1 MAKTMNLPDNLQ
13 SRVFALGPAP
23 PGFRP
28 PKATAFATAE
38 SNLRRATTYLK
49 DTNNRL
55 EYLRVRLQR
64 ETNQAR
70 RMSYKEKT
78 MSFAK
83 EQIRAKALITK
94 YRLKLVHLQDAE
106 IFKVTKHLKQMED
119 LLADVNNRLA
129 NLRSKI
135 VKESDA
141 KVRQVDVTNSF
152 HLVREQHKTKVLC
165 ERWQDR
171 LDQLKKARIV
181 RSDQLLQKPTSFQ
194 KPQALTRLPEKPKT
208 EHQKLQEA
216 LVLEASKAK
225 GAKNNANETGCKRC
239 AFLSKMNKQGQPRL
253 CRVCKKWADDK
264 GKAKETVTKKT
275 ESNDLE
281 VRVCMDSSS
290 TESTIKIE
298 IEPVELKE
306 IEEMRSLEN
315 ETISNSKVNKPPQLL
330 KPVEQLPGKPGEL
343 NINGKRLRAVQVN
356 KPTHLLSL
364 NEQSPGQPENQNL
377 SGNRLQTPGQWSVTI
392 SKAKVNKPPEK
403 LRRVEKPGQPEESP
417 SAKRI
422 RTAQAQRET
431 ENGKANGPRLVR
443 VEQQP
448 GQPEGQNPSI
458 KRTAQGPPQPISNK
472 KLNKPPQLLSRVK
485 QVLRQPKE
493 QNQNGKRLQ
502 TSHVTRETISND
514 KVNKPAQLFPVI
526 VAVKSEA
533 VSSIEEDQVTS
544 KDSID
549 PNIITSIQDT
559 LKSIDSKNM
568 ALAHL
573 QILQEYAMLNDNFR
587 AIGLLTEVEK
597 SIIHPPQ
604 KEDFDL

>member
-1 MAKTMNLPDNLQ
+1 
-13 SRVFALGPAP
+13 
-23 PGFRP
+23 
-28 PKATAFATAE
+28 
-38 SNLRRATTYLK
+38 
-49 DTNNRL
+49 
-55 EYLRVRLQR
+55 
-64 ETNQAR
+64 
-70 RMSYKEKT
+70 

-83 EQIRAKALITK
+83 EQIRTKALITK

-106 IFKVTKHLKQMED
+106 IFKVTEHLEQMED
-119 LLADVNNRLA
+119 LLTDVNNRLV

-181 RSDQLLQKPTSFQ
+181 RSDQLLHKPTSFQ
-194 KPQALTRLPEKPKT
+194 KPQQQSRLLEKPKT

-225 GAKNNANETGCKRC
+225 GVKNSSNEIGCKRC
-239 AFLSKMNKQGQPRL
+239 AFLSKMKKQEQPRL

-264 GKAKETVTKKT
+264 GKAKETVTKKS

-315 ETISNSKVNKPPQLL
+315 KTISNSKPPQLL

-343 NINGKRLRAVQVN
+343 NINGKRLRAVPVN
-356 KPTHLLSL
+356 KT
-364 NEQSPGQPENQNL
+364 N
-377 SGNRLQTPGQWSVTI
+377 NRLKYLRVRLQRETNQARRMSFKEKTMSFAKEQIRTKALITKYRLKLVHLQDAEIFKVTKHLEQMEDLLTDVNNRLVNLRSKI
-392 SKAKVNKPPEK
+392 VKESDAKVRQVDVTNSFHTTSFQKPQQQSRLLEKPKTEHQKLQEALVLEASKAKGVKNSSNEIGCKRCAFLSK
-403 LRRVEKPGQPEESP
+403 MKKQGQPRLCRVCKKW
-417 SAKRI
+417 ADDK
-422 RTAQAQRET
+422 
-431 ENGKANGPRLVR
+431 GKAKETV
-443 VEQQP
+443 
-448 GQPEGQNPSI
+448 
-458 KRTAQGPPQPISNK
+458 TK
-472 KLNKPPQLLSRVK
+472 KS
-485 QVLRQPKE
+485 E
-493 QNQNGKRLQ
+493 
-502 TSHVTRETISND
+502 SND
-514 KVNKPAQLFPVI
+514 LEVRMCMD
-526 VAVKSEA
+526 
-533 VSSIEEDQVTS
+533 SSSTESTIKIEIEEDQVTS

-549 PNIITSIQDT
+549 PKIITSIQDT

-573 QILQEYAMLNDNFR
+573 KILQVYAMLNDNFR

-597 SIIHPPQ
+597 SIIHHPK

>member
-298 IEPVELKE
+298 IEP
-306 IEEMRSLEN
+306 
-315 ETISNSKVNKPPQLL
+315 PQLL

>member
-181 RSDQLLQKPTSFQ
+181 RSDQLLQKPTSVS
-194 KPQALTRLPEKPKT
+194 RLGIMK
-208 EHQKLQEA
+208 
-216 LVLEASKAK
+216 
-225 GAKNNANETGCKRC
+225 
-239 AFLSKMNKQGQPRL
+239 
-253 CRVCKKWADDK
+253 DY
-264 GKAKETVTKKT
+264 
-275 ESNDLE
+275 
-281 VRVCMDSSS
+281 
-290 TESTIKIE
+290 
-298 IEPVELKE
+298 
-306 IEEMRSLEN
+306 
-315 ETISNSKVNKPPQLL
+315 
-330 KPVEQLPGKPGEL
+330 
-343 NINGKRLRAVQVN
+343 
-356 KPTHLLSL
+356 
-364 NEQSPGQPENQNL
+364 
-377 SGNRLQTPGQWSVTI
+377 
-392 SKAKVNKPPEK
+392 
-403 LRRVEKPGQPEESP
+403 
-417 SAKRI
+417 
-422 RTAQAQRET
+422 
-431 ENGKANGPRLVR
+431 
-443 VEQQP
+443 
-448 GQPEGQNPSI
+448 
-458 KRTAQGPPQPISNK
+458 
-472 KLNKPPQLLSRVK
+472 
-485 QVLRQPKE
+485 
-493 QNQNGKRLQ
+493 
-502 TSHVTRETISND
+502 
-514 KVNKPAQLFPVI
+514 LF
-526 VAVKSEA
+526 
-533 VSSIEEDQVTS
+533 T
-544 KDSID
+544 
-549 PNIITSIQDT
+549 
-559 LKSIDSKNM
+559 
-568 ALAHL
+568 
-573 QILQEYAMLNDNFR
+573 
-587 AIGLLTEVEK
+587 
-597 SIIHPPQ
+597 
-604 KEDFDL
+604 